1 MDNYTKGAV
10 EEYLERNRK
19 SLVELFNDSQFPQ
32 GAVDDVE
39 QHIESHLESIRQSI
53 EKDLL
58 TDNAYAT
65 LLMELEAKK
74 RKIDDSTFYVS
85 LTDIAKMKDIK
96 NPSYVIQGWLRDR
109 NTLGFLYLWEREHNR
124 DFYEMGYHKV
134 KRNLSDP
141 SFTLTAKIWKEQTG
155 ATGIISKQG
164 NGGGTFAHRDIAIDF
179 YEWVFPE
186 KRYELVKLIAG
197 KAAFFESVQGEIKQM
212 KIDEPKEN

>member
-10 EEYLERNRK
+10 EEYLERSRK
-19 SLVELFNDSQFPQ
+19 SLLELFNDPSFPQ
-32 GAVDDVE
+32 GAVVD
-39 QHIESHLESIRQSI
+39 IESRLEGIRQSI

-58 TDNAYAT
+58 TNNAYAT
-65 LLMELEAKK
+65 LIMELEAKK

-85 LTDIAKMKDIK
+85 LTDIAKIKDPK

-124 DFYEMGYHKV
+124 NFYEMGYHKL

-141 SFTLTAKIWKEQTG
+141 SFTLTAKIWKERTA

-179 YEWVFPE
+179 YAWVFPE

-197 KAAFFESVQGEIKQM
+197 KVAFFEAVQHEIAQIKV
-212 KIDEPKEN
+212 KTSED

>member
-10 EEYLERNRK
+10 EEYLERSRK
-19 SLVELFNDSQFPQ
+19 SLLELFNDPSFPQ
-32 GAVDDVE
+32 GAVDD
-39 QHIESHLESIRQSI
+39 IEKNIENRLEGIRQSI

-65 LLMELEAKK
+65 LIMELEAKK

-85 LTDIAKMKDIK
+85 LTDIAKIKDPK
-96 NPSYVIQGWLRDR
+96 NPSYVIQAWLRDR

-179 YEWVFPE
+179 YAWVFPE

-197 KAAFFESVQGEIKQM
+197 KVAFFEAVQHEIAQIKV
-212 KIDEPKEN
+212 KTSED

>member
-19 SLVELFNDSQFPQ
+19 SLLELYNDPSFPQ
-32 GAVDDVE
+32 GAVVD
-39 QHIESHLESIRQSI
+39 IESRLEGIRQSI

-65 LLMELEAKK
+65 LIMELEAKK

-85 LTDIAKMKDIK
+85 LTDMAKIKDPK

-124 DFYEMGYHKV
+124 DFYEMGYHKL
-134 KRNLSDP
+134 KRNLSNP
-141 SFTLTAKIWKEQTG
+141 SFTLTAKIWKERT
-155 ATGIISKQG
+155 AAIGIISKQG

-179 YEWVFPE
+179 YAWVFPE
-186 KRYELVKLIAG
+186 KRYELIKLITG
-197 KAAFFESVQGEIKQM
+197 KTAFFESVQDEIQQM
-212 KIDEPKEN
+212 KINISEDD

>member
-1 MDNYTKGAV
+1 MENV
-10 EEYLERNRK
+10 
-19 SLVELFNDSQFPQ
+19 
-32 GAVDDVE
+32 
-39 QHIESHLESIRQSI
+39 RQSI

-58 TDNAYAT
+58 TNNAYAT
-65 LLMELEAKK
+65 LLIELEAKE
-74 RKIDDSTFYVS
+74 RKLDDSTFYVS
-85 LTDIAKMKDIK
+85 LTDIAKLKDSK

-109 NTLGFLYLWEREHNR
+109 NTIEFLHLWEREHNR
-124 DFYEMGYHKV
+124 DFYEMGFHKV

-179 YEWVFPE
+179 YAWVFPK

-197 KAAFFESVQGEIKQM
+197 KAAFFESVRDEIKQM
-212 KIDEPKEN
+212 KIERPEED

>member
-10 EEYLERNRK
+10 EEYLERSRK
-19 SLVELFNDSQFPQ
+19 SLLELFNDPSFPQ
-32 GAVDDVE
+32 GAVVD
-39 QHIESHLESIRQSI
+39 IESRLEGIRQSI

-65 LLMELEAKK
+65 LIMELEAKK

-85 LTDIAKMKDIK
+85 LTDIAKIKEPK
-96 NPSYVIQGWLRDR
+96 NPSYVIQSWLRDR

-124 DFYEMGYHKV
+124 DFYEMGYHKL

-141 SFTLTAKIWKEQTG
+141 SFTLTAKIWKEKTG

-179 YEWVFPE
+179 YAWVFPE

-197 KAAFFESVQGEIKQM
+197 KAAFFESVQAEIQQM
-212 KIDEPKEN
+212 KIDISEDD